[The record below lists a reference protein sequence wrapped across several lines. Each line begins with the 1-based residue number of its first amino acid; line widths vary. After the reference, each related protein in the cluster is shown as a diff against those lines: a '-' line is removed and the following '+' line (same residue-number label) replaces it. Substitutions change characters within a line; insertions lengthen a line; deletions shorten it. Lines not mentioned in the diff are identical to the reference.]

1 MLHTYPAKPRSTSGY
16 FEMCRLEKNRIPK
29 HCWLRNI
36 KNEKPITQHR
46 TYCGNKLVNTVRSH
60 TVEVC
65 EVELQVDLVV
75 EHVLA

>member
-1 MLHTYPAKPRSTSGY
+1 MQVGKEQDSKALLAQKY
-16 FEMCRLEKNRIPK
+16 
-29 HCWLRNI
+29 

>member
-1 MLHTYPAKPRSTSGY
+1 MNY
-16 FEMCRLEKNRIPK
+16 RLPENVQAGKEQDSKELLSEKIFSS
-29 HCWLRNI
+29 
-36 KNEKPITQHR
+36 ITQHR
-46 TYCGNKLVNTVRSH
+46 TYCGNKLINTVRSY